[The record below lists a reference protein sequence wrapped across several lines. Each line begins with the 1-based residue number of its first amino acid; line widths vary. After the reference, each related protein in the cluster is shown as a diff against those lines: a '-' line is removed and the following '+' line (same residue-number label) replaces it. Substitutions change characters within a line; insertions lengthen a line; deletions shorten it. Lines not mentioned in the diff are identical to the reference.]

1 MINILSSFPIGL
13 ITAVGVF
20 IILTVVVFSV
30 GKIIKAYRW
39 SLFRIDRMKG
49 DDFEDFIKEIYIILG
64 YTVEKTKKSG
74 DQGIDLIIKKHFR
87 RIGIQLKRYSH
98 TVGNSAVQEAVAGR
112 RYYRLDK
119 VCVLTNSTYTKS
131 AKELAK
137 VNKVEL
143 IDRKDLKELIEK
155 AKNKVK

>member
-1 MINILSSFPIGL
+1 MINILSNFQQGIITVAFILAIL
-13 ITAVGVF
+13 I
-20 IILTVVVFSV
+20 VVVFSI

-39 SLFRIDRMKG
+39 SLYRIDRMKG

-74 DQGIDLIIKKHFR
+74 DQGIDLIVKKHFR

-112 RYYRLDK
+112 RYYQLDK

-137 VNKVEL
+137 ANKVEL
-143 IDRKDLKELIEK
+143 IDRENLKELIKK
-155 AKNKVK
+155 AKNKTK

>member
-1 MINILSSFPIGL
+1 MINILSNFQQGIITVAFILAIL
-13 ITAVGVF
+13 I
-20 IILTVVVFSV
+20 VVVFSI

-39 SLFRIDRMKG
+39 SLYRIDRMKG

-74 DQGIDLIIKKHFR
+74 DQGIDLIVKKHFR

-112 RYYRLDK
+112 RYYQLDK

-143 IDRKDLKELIEK
+143 IDRENLKELIKK
-155 AKNKVK
+155 AKNKTK